1 MQSVRC
7 AVYDVRCAVCDV
19 QAVCTSEAWRSRQRR
34 TRLPPGGHG
43 EAREQR
49 GSLGRVET
57 EEGTQLGEGCLIEA
71 DLAAALAAAALAAA
85 AERHGLGA

>member
-1 MQSVRC
+1 
-7 AVYDVRCAVCDV
+7 
-19 QAVCTSEAWRSRQRR
+19 
-34 TRLPPGGHG
+34 LPPGGHG

-71 DLAAALAAAALAAA
+71 DLAAALAAAALVAA